1 MLSALNRAWLS
12 RPPYRADKAAEDG
25 PTSNRER
32 IAPPTNS
39 PSTIMLAA
47 MAQASEL
54 SKDELVLDAR
64 QYAQLAKLSREA
76 GYATT
81 AEGFDSLLSGS

>member
-32 IAPPTNS
+32 IAPPDK
-39 PSTIMLAA
+39 LAIDHNA
-47 MAQASEL
+47 CSDGTGQ
-54 SKDELVLDAR
+54 
-64 QYAQLAKLSREA
+64 
-76 GYATT
+76 
-81 AEGFDSLLSGS
+81 

>member
-1 MLSALNRAWLS
+1 
-12 RPPYRADKAAEDG
+12 
-25 PTSNRER
+25 
-32 IAPPTNS
+32 
-39 PSTIMLAA
+39 MLAA

-54 SKDELVLDAR
+54 SKDKLVLDAR

-81 AEGFDSLLSGS
+81 AEGFDSLLSGA